1 MIDGNPISI
10 DRLAP
15 DMREVLDAVQ
25 RQNPKD
31 WRQIVSD
38 ANLTHYYAWAYKDEK
53 ATGLSKS
60 MIDSGL
66 RRIRNYVS
74 CNPRE
79 LPMVRLY
86 GCEHCGEADYRLG
99 KHGPGYCS
107 R

>member
-10 DRLAP
+10 DRLDP
-15 DMREVLDAVQ
+15 DMHEVLDAVQ

-38 ANLTHYYAWAYKDEK
+38 ANLTHYYDWDYEDEK

-60 MIDSGL
+60 NIDSGL
-66 RRIRNYVS
+66 RRIRNHVT

-79 LPMVRLY
+79 LPVVTR
-86 GCEHCGEADYRLG
+86 RTI
-99 KHGPGYCS
+99 
-107 R
+107 